1 MTAATKYCN
10 LLTLH
15 WKMQVMGPLWQLRRV
30 VQCESTLKIANSMQ
44 PLDSI
49 FSLCIQGRAN
59 CTLTKPLGRSEICF
73 RPRTVIHYPRTH
85 PVLASLGWS
94 TLGCAD
100 PINPSFPVDKVK
112 ISLE

>member
-1 MTAATKYCN
+1 MTAATKYCD

-30 VQCESTLKIANSMQ
+30 VQRESTLKIANSMQ

-59 CTLTKPLGRSEICF
+59 CVHSLSLWEEARS
-73 RPRTVIHYPRTH
+73 V
-85 PVLASLGWS
+85 S
-94 TLGCAD
+94 D
-100 PINPSFPVDKVK
+100 PGP
-112 ISLE
+112 